1 MSTLR
6 GSIVAVQ
13 RLSTHDRDQMFTV
26 FARYYSGVTRTVF
39 DKDLDAKNDV
49 ILLRDDQGDI
59 RGFSTLLKMTVRHGG
74 RTHYGI
80 FSGDTV
86 VDRPFWG
93 TRVLGHCFLRY
104 LFIQRLRRPWS
115 PLWWFLI
122 SKGYKTYLIMA
133 NNFPEHWPRHEQDT
147 PADRQALLD
156 AFAQTSFS
164 DAYDPDS
171 GLLRFPESAGQLR
184 EGVAA
189 ACSTLIAGNERVR
202 FFVERNPFRYA
213 AKAARKQV
221 ARSRK
226 LILGS
231 AS

>member
-1 MSTLR
+1 
-6 GSIVAVQ
+6 
-13 RLSTHDRDQMFTV
+13 
-26 FARYYSGVTRTVF
+26 
-39 DKDLDAKNDV
+39 
-49 ILLRDDQGDI
+49 
-59 RGFSTLLKMTVRHGG
+59 
-74 RTHYGI
+74 
-80 FSGDTV
+80 
-86 VDRPFWG
+86 
-93 TRVLGHCFLRY
+93 
-104 LFIQRLRRPWS
+104 
-115 PLWWFLI
+115 
-122 SKGYKTYLIMA
+122 MA

-202 FFVERNPFRYA
+202 FFVERNPDWASGVELACVASMSWSMPFRYA